1 MKYQSLASL
10 LLRVSLGW
18 LFLYAGYS
26 KLTAPNGFSAKQFLI
41 NLHGPFAGIY
51 LPMAGNPIVDNLVV
65 WGEILIGICL
75 ILGVLVRFS
84 SFWGIV
90 MMLLFYFAQYPPE
103 HSLIVN
109 DQLMYALIFGY
120 LMVSNAGYFWG
131 FDKVLEKKF
140 PKFKVLMG

>member
-1 MKYQSLASL
+1 MKYQSLALL

-26 KLTAPNGFSAKQFLI
+26 KFTAANGFTAKQFLL
-41 NLHGPFAGIY
+41 NLQGPFAGFY
-51 LPMAGNPIVDNLVV
+51 QVFVGNPMVDSLVV

-90 MMLLFYFAQYPPE
+90 MMLLFYFAQYPPA
-103 HSLIVN
+103 HSFIVN
-109 DQLMYALIFGY
+109 DQLIYALLLVY
-120 LMVSNAGYFWG
+120 LMVSNSGHFYG
-131 FDKVLEKKF
+131 FDKILEKKF
-140 PKFKVLMG
+140 PKFKTLMG

>member
-1 MKYQSLASL
+1 MKYQSLALL

-26 KLTAPNGFSAKQFLI
+26 KLTAASGFTAKQFLI
-41 NLHGPFAGIY
+41 NLHGPFSQFY
-51 LPMAGNPIVDNLVV
+51 LPMAGNPLVDNLVI

-90 MMLLFYFAQYPPE
+90 MMLLFYFAQYPPA

-109 DQLMYALIFGY
+109 DQLIYALLLVY
-120 LMVSNAGYFWG
+120 LMVSNAGHFWG
-131 FDKVLEKKF
+131 LGKVLEKKF
-140 PKFKVLMG
+140 PKFKALMG

>member
-1 MKYQSLASL
+1 MKYQSLASF

-18 LFLYAGYS
+18 LFFYAGYS
-26 KLTAPNGFSAKQFLI
+26 KLTAANGFTVEQFLL
-41 NLHGPFAGIY
+41 NLQGPFAGFYQVFI
-51 LPMAGNPIVDNLVV
+51 GNPVVDSLVI

-103 HSLIVN
+103 HSFIVN
-109 DQLMYALIFGY
+109 DQLMYAFVLLY
-120 LMVSNAGYFWG
+120 LMASNAGHFYG
-131 FDKVLEKKF
+131 FGKQLEKKF
-140 PKFKVLMG
+140 PKYKVVIG